1 MTNPFDAAQTPDSNL
16 EPTSGSS
23 PYGAQ
28 QSYQYQQPQQSYG
41 QPQQF
46 QSTPN
51 VPAQYNSA
59 QGAGYNPNAMV
70 ATAPKSKVITALL
83 AWFLGTLGVH
93 NFYLGNNGRGG
104 LQLGLTLVGW
114 ATLWVFGLGLI
125 LIVGVAI
132 WAFVEFIMILIGSG
146 KFATDSRGVP
156 LD

>member
-28 QSYQYQQPQQSYG
+28 QSYQYQQPQQ
-41 QPQQF
+41 F

-51 VPAQYNSA
+51 VPAQYNYA
-59 QGAGYNPNAMV
+59 QGTGYNPNQV
-70 ATAPKSKVITALL
+70 AGTAPKSKVIAALL
-83 AWFLGTLGVH
+83 AWFLGTIGVH

-104 LQLGLTLVGW
+104 LQLGLTVLGW
-114 ATLWVFGLGLI
+114 ATSWIFGLGLI
-125 LIVGVAI
+125 LVAAVGI

-146 KFATDSRGVP
+146 KFTTDSRGVP